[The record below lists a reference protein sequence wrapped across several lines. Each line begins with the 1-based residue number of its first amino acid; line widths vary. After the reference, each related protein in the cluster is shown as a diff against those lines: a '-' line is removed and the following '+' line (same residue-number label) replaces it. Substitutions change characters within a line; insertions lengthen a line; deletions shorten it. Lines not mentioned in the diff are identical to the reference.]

1 MGIRQ
6 GVVVGVVASALG
18 VLAARPLAGTAA
30 LLPPTTTPTV
40 TVPPVTTPTV
50 RVPPVT
56 TPVGT
61 TPSLT
66 TPTLTTPTVTT
77 PTVTT
82 PSLTTPALTTP
93 SVRTPVATV
102 PSGTVPATAGAP
114 VTRVT
119 STASSLVDGVT
130 RQAAGTSGAAGVPA
144 SAAPDVTAPAS
155 SGGPAGSS
163 APSSHAA
170 TASPTVATESQ
181 AGLARSRA
189 RTGPSATPLRLSARD
204 RRLAAARESRRLRR
218 LVARLRGCLRTLGAG
233 ARRLLS
239 LRAGLDGPARSR
251 AGTARILRVS
261 VAREGRLERRAVRAL
276 RRSAV
281 TGCGAAAAPSTSG
294 STAATAPTWASPSR
308 GPAPSGPSASL
319 SATHAERSPRAG
331 RPAVPVKPPTGVD
344 RAQTGASSLGGI
356 IFAALLALLFG
367 LLLLALP
374 ETRRR
379 LAGAGHD
386 AGALPHPSP
395 PAPPAPPA
403 SPTARPAPA
412 SRPRATDEVAS
423 MAAEV
428 FVALTRDTVEGMPQS
443 KHEGQGADPHAPVEP
458 QPGSRGS
465 RSG

>member
-1 MGIRQ
+1 MGTRQ

-61 TPSLT
+61 TPSVT
-66 TPTLTTPTVTT
+66 TPTPTTPTVTT
-77 PTVTT
+77 PRVTT
-82 PSLTTPALTTP
+82 PTLTTPALTTP

-155 SGGPAGSS
+155 SAGPAGSG
-163 APSSHAA
+163 APARASPAA
-170 TASPTVATESQ
+170 TASPTVATDSHAE
-181 AGLARSRA
+181 LARSRA
-189 RTGPSATPLRLSARD
+189 RTGPSGTPPRRSARD

-218 LVARLRGCLRTLGAG
+218 LVARLRGCLRTLEAG

-281 TGCGAAAAPSTSG
+281 TGCAAAAAPSTSG

-308 GPAPSGPSASL
+308 AAAPSGPSASL
-319 SATHAERSPRAG
+319 SAAHAERSPRAG
-331 RPAVPVKPPTGVD
+331 RTS
-344 RAQTGASSLGGI
+344 RS
-356 IFAALLALLFG
+356 
-367 LLLLALP
+367 
-374 ETRRR
+374 
-379 LAGAGHD
+379 
-386 AGALPHPSP
+386 
-395 PAPPAPPA
+395 
-403 SPTARPAPA
+403 RPAPHRR
-412 SRPRATDEVAS
+412 RP
-423 MAAEV
+423 
-428 FVALTRDTVEGMPQS
+428 
-443 KHEGQGADPHAPVEP
+443 GADRRLIAGRGHLRRSARPPVWATPPCAARDPTATGGRGTRRGRSAPPTAPGAPGVTHPPPGPGISAARHRRGREHGGRGLRGADARYGRGHASVEA
-458 QPGSRGS
+458 
-465 RSG
+465 